1 MVRNSVLL
9 EQASKIN
16 CNALI
21 AFEPENVFYVTGFWG
36 EAMAVV
42 DGDYTQL
49 IVPWLEAERAKKDG
63 KNCKVIPAE
72 RGSSM
77 IKTLLSNI
85 KSDAIC
91 TDCNNVSVFE
101 AMKKKISKLV
111 YSMEPFYQSRKIK
124 DGNEIKIIADA
135 AKILDKLF
143 TVCEKTIRVGVTEKQ
158 LQATLLYEAVK
169 REAYPPSYKY
179 TLSPLIIASGIN
191 SALPHAA
198 PTDRK
203 VRKGDLITVDL
214 TLRHKGYIADATRTF
229 ALGRINADM
238 KKVYDVVKE
247 AQEAGLDAAKTGATC
262 GEVDNACR
270 SLIER
275 KGYGKYFIHS
285 TGHGIGL
292 EVHEPPWI
300 KAKNEEVLEKNT
312 AITVEPGIYIP
323 NKFGVRIEDSIIVNK
338 KAKILNK
345 FTKELLAL

>member
-1 MVRNSVLL
+1 
-9 EQASKIN
+9 
-16 CNALI
+16 
-21 AFEPENVFYVTGFWG
+21 
-36 EAMAVV
+36 
-42 DGDYTQL
+42 
-49 IVPWLEAERAKKDG
+49 
-63 KNCKVIPAE
+63 
-72 RGSSM
+72 
-77 IKTLLSNI
+77 
-85 KSDAIC
+85 
-91 TDCNNVSVFE
+91 
-101 AMKKKISKLV
+101 
-111 YSMEPFYQSRKIK
+111 MEPFYQSRKIK

-143 TVCEKTIRVGVTEKQ
+143 TVCKKTIRVGVTEKQ

-292 EVHEPPWI
+292 EVHEPPWV

-323 NKFGVRIEDSIIVNK
+323 DKFGVRIEDSIIVNK